1 MRRLLITL
9 LSLFLSFISL
19 SQLSSEEIVE
29 SNKLNCDQR
38 ILLHYTHEDILSMD
52 SMKFEMIK
60 YYYCDSYILDTT
72 NSVNFDI
79 NKFDISLYE
88 SYRKEE
94 EYYTFE
100 IEGTFIKMIPKNLT
114 IYLID
119 NDYKKNKRYE

>member
-38 ILLHYTHEDILSMD
+38 ILLHYTHEDILAMD

-79 NKFDISLYE
+79 NSFDISIYE
-88 SYRKEE
+88 ELRKDD
-94 EYYTFE
+94 EYFTFNVGN
-100 IEGTFIKMIPKNLT
+100 ITITLIPKNQYNKLK
-114 IYLID
+114 LL
-119 NDYKKNKRYE
+119 KKHI